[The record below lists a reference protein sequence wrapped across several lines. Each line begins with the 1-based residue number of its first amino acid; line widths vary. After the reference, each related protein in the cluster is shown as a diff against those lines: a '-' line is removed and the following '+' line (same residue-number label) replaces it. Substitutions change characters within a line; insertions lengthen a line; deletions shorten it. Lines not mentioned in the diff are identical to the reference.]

1 MNFETSEDVQNIRQA
16 VRAMCEPF
24 DDEYWSEKEANHEF
38 AWDFYK
44 AFAEAGYLGICI
56 PEEFG
61 GSGAGVTEAAAMME
75 EIAASGG
82 ALSACSTI
90 HMPLFGL
97 MPIVKHGSDDLK
109 QRFLPLAAEGK
120 LMVSFGVTEPNSGT
134 DTSRI
139 KTTAKKV
146 DGGYLI
152 NGHKTW
158 ISLAQEAEKL
168 MIICRTTPREECAK
182 PTEGMTLFLADLDRD
197 KIEVRRIPKLGRN
210 AVDSNELF
218 IENLFVADEDRIG
231 EEGRGF
237 RYLLDGLNPERV
249 LVASECLGMGRI
261 SLKRAVEYAK
271 ERVVFDRPIGKNQ
284 GVQFPL
290 ADSLAKLDAAELV
303 MQKAAWL
310 YDNGKPAGREANEAK
325 LLCSNA
331 GFEAADRAL
340 QFHGGY
346 GYAKEYHVERYW
358 REVRLLR
365 ITPIAN
371 EFVLAYL
378 AEHVM
383 GLPRSY

>member
-1 MNFETSEDVQNIRQA
+1 MNFETAEDVEHIRQA
-16 VRAMCEPF
+16 VRSMCERFP
-24 DDEYWSEKEANHEF
+24 DEYWSEKEANHEF
-38 AWDFYK
+38 AWDFLET
-44 AFAEAGYLGICI
+44 FADAGYLGICI

-61 GSGAGVTEAAAMME
+61 GSGAGVTEAAALMY

-97 MPIVKHGSDDLK
+97 MPIIKHGSDALK
-109 QRFLPLAAEGK
+109 QEYLPRAAEGK
-120 LMVSFGVTEPNSGT
+120 LTVSFGVTEPNSGT

-146 DGGYLI
+146 DGGYI
-152 NGHKTW
+152 VNGHKTW
-158 ISLAQEAEKL
+158 ISLAQEAERVL
-168 MIICRTTPREECAK
+168 LITRTTPREECKK
-182 PTEGMTLFLADLDRD
+182 PTEGMTLLFAELDRD

-218 IENLFVADEDRIG
+218 IENLFVPDSDRIG

-249 LVASECLGMGRI
+249 LVAAECLGMGRVAL
-261 SLKRAVEYAK
+261 SRAVEYVK
-271 ERVVFDRPIGKNQ
+271 QRIVFDRPIGKNQ

-290 ADSLAKLDAAELV
+290 AESFAKLDAAELI
-303 MQKAAWL
+303 MEKAAWL
-310 YDNGKPAGREANEAK
+310 YDNGLPAGKEANEAK
-325 LLCSNA
+325 LLCSTYA
-331 GFEAADRAL
+331 FEAADRAL

-378 AEHVM
+378 AEHEM